1 MSNCNIIIVGAGGH
15 GRVCA
20 DVARRAGRN
29 VTAFCDPAFS
39 QATEILGIPVLAN
52 SERELFDD
60 WPDATELFVAI
71 GDNARRLA
79 IASDACRRGIPLA
92 VLIDPSAVISPSAT
106 LGDGVIAMP
115 GVVVNAEAFV
125 GRAALINTSAIVEH
139 GARVGQG
146 GASGPRRLP
155 DRRYGG
161 RRTFFCRCP
170 GHAAAGCAYRR
181 RCVRR
186 RGGRGHP
193 RCRRPVPARPVRE
206 LRLIEPVR
214 PRHRLRISYSG

>member
-71 GDNARRLA
+71 DDNARRLA
-79 IASDACRRGIPLA
+79 IASDAWRRGIPLA

-139 GARVGQG
+139 SARVGQG
-146 GASGPRRLP
+146 AHLGPGACLTGDTAVGARSFVGARATLLPGVHIGDDVSVGARAVVTRDAGDRSRLV
-155 DRRYGG
+155 G
-161 RRTFFCRCP
+161 
-170 GHAAAGCAYRR
+170 
-181 RCVRR
+181 
-186 RGGRGHP
+186 
-193 RCRRPVPARPVRE
+193 VPARPVRE
-206 LRLIEPVR
+206 LRLIEPA
-214 PRHRLRISYSG
+214 